1 MLKRK
6 LWRDIKA
13 NYGAYL
19 ACAGV
24 LVIGLML
31 YVSLSVI
38 LENLISGRDSY
49 YQQYDFADGFARISK
64 GPAALAREV
73 EDIDGVRRAVGR
85 IVQEA
90 FIYDP
95 SGERTTTLRLVSFN
109 DINQPVNRF
118 RLEQGRVPVSGR
130 KEILVSPAFLKANE
144 YRLGDDITLIIKG
157 REAKFKIT
165 GTAISP
171 EYIYE
176 IPGGHMLAPDPKAF
190 GVAFV
195 PYRTVAALYDMES
208 QVNDIVFT
216 LDGGTEFSKVKN
228 PVAKILGHY
237 GMTSLIARKDQLSS
251 SMLTQEI
258 AGLKGSAST
267 TPIIFLMVAA
277 AILYIMLRR
286 MIEQQRG
293 QIGVLK
299 AFGFSD
305 REIIFHYLSYSV
317 LISGIGGFL
326 GGMAGSGLSFS
337 LAKLYQQFYNIPN
350 LSGRFSPGYLAA
362 ATLLSVIFGVIAG
375 YQGSK
380 RVTKLSPAEAMRPA
394 APLTGRKTLVERF
407 EVFWNILNTRARMA
421 VRNVFRSRQ
430 RTAITIL
437 GVACAFSMMVAA
449 RGMFDSSYFLISY
462 QYDKVERYDLKV
474 VLRQYVDKV
483 QGVSTA
489 KHMDGVDEAEP
500 LLEVPVTITHRWLK
514 KDTVITGLPKNASL
528 YRLLTSKGETVQP
541 PRDGLVMSAQLA
553 KTLNV
558 KPGDMVTV
566 KPLVGDVEKEQVI
579 VKKVIPQYVG
589 VGTYMDIDSLS
600 VLLKSSPLASSMLVK
615 VDSEK
620 LPLVRKQL
628 QEGKNVLTIQ
638 DKTKI
643 KAQFEQLMESS
654 QASQY
659 VLLFFSFVLG
669 FAIVYN
675 VNLISLSEREREL
688 ATLMVIGMTE
698 REVGRI
704 LLTEQAMLGL
714 SAMVLGVPLGYSM
727 LYGIANASATELY
740 SMPLIVLPESFLV
753 AAAGTVMFILA
764 AQWKVQGRVRN
775 LSMLDVLKQQ
785 E

>member
-38 LENLISGRDSY
+38 LENLIFSRDAY
-49 YQQYDFADGFARISK
+49 YQQYGFADGFARFSK
-64 GPAALAREV
+64 GPATLTREI
-73 EDIDGVRRAVGR
+73 EDIKGVHRAVGR

-95 SGERTTTLRLVSFN
+95 SGENTTSVRFVSFN
-109 DINQPVNRF
+109 DLNQPVNRF
-118 RLEQGRVPVSGR
+118 RIEKGRTPVSGR

-144 YRLGDDITLIIKG
+144 YRIGDYIPLIIKG
-157 REAKFKIT
+157 REVKFKIT

-171 EYIYE
+171 EYVYE

-195 PYRTVAALYDMES
+195 PYRTVAPLYNMDG

-216 LDGGTEFSKVKN
+216 LDGGTEFSNVKTT
-228 PVAKILGHY
+228 VEKTLGHY
-237 GMTSLIARKDQLSS
+237 GMTGLVPRKDQLSN
-251 SMLTQEI
+251 SMLAQEI
-258 AGLKGSAST
+258 TGLKGSAST
-267 TPIIFLMVAA
+267 TPVIFLMVAA

-305 REIIFHYLSYSV
+305 REIITHYLSYSV

-326 GGMAGSGLSFS
+326 GGLAGSGLSFS
-337 LAKLYQQFYNIPN
+337 LAKLYQQYYNIPN
-350 LSGRFSPGYLAA
+350 LSGRFSPEYVAA
-362 ATLLSVIFGVIAG
+362 ATLLSVVFGVIAG

-380 RVTKLSPAEAMRPA
+380 RVTKLSPAEAMRPS
-394 APLTGRKTLVERF
+394 APPMGKNTLVERLNF
-407 EVFWNILNTRARMA
+407 FWKVLSTRARMA

-430 RTAITIL
+430 RTVITIL

-449 RGMFDSSYFLISY
+449 RGMFDSSFYLIDF
-462 QYDKVERYDLKV
+462 QYDQVERYDLKV
-474 VLRQYVDKV
+474 ILRQYVDKV
-483 QGVSTA
+483 EGVSTA
-489 KHMDGVDEAEP
+489 KHLDGIDKAEP
-500 LLEVPVTITHRWLK
+500 LLEVPVTLTHRWLK
-514 KDTVITGLPKNASL
+514 KDTVITGLPKDVTL
-528 YRLLTSKGETVQP
+528 YRLLTSKGETVKP
-541 PRDGLVMSAQLA
+541 PRDGLVISAQLA
-553 KTLNV
+553 KTLNL
-558 KPGDMVTV
+558 KPGDKVTV
-566 KPLVGDVEKEQVI
+566 KPLVGDGEKVQVT
-579 VKKVIPQYVG
+579 VRKVIPQYVG
-589 VGTYMDIDSLS
+589 VGSYMDLDSLS
-600 VLLKSSPLASSMLVK
+600 TLLKSSPVASSMLVK
-615 VDSEK
+615 VAPEK

-628 QEGKNVLTIQ
+628 QEGRNVLTIQ

-643 KAQFEQLMESS
+643 KAQFEQLMESN

-659 VLLFFSFVLG
+659 ILLFFSFVLG

-688 ATLMVIGMTE
+688 ATLMVLGMTE

-704 LLTEQAMLGL
+704 LLAEQTMLGL
-714 SAMVLGVPLGYSM
+714 AAMFLGVPLGYSM
-727 LYGIANASATELY
+727 LYGIANASATELF

-753 AAAGTVMFILA
+753 AAAGTVIFILA
-764 AQWKVQGRVRN
+764 AQWKVQGKVSN